1 MRSLGIWNHPKCPS
15 WSPTRLPVPASCL
28 LSFPGLKKLSFLYET
43 NSGRFPSSDY
53 NRSFQNGLYFVLVI
67 VVYLEP
73 DRIVNELCQCDTN
86 RMLRPPLL
94 QSPDPNRKKKYL
106 FFCIVEFDE
115 KLFFFKPSSV
125 GLLWIRCCIV

>member
-86 RMLRPPLL
+86 RMLRPHLL
-94 QSPDPNRKKKYL
+94 QSPDSNRKKHF
-106 FFCIVEFDE
+106 FFCIVEFAE

-125 GLLWIRCCIV
+125 GLLWIRSCIV

>member
-28 LSFPGLKKLSFLYET
+28 LSFPGLKNLSFLYET

-73 DRIVNELCQCDTN
+73 DRIVNEMCHCDTN
-86 RMLRPPLL
+86 RMLRPHLL
-94 QSPDPNRKKKYL
+94 QSPDPNRKKSHLLYS
-106 FFCIVEFDE
+106 FVEFAE